1 MNSYLK
7 KVLSENKFTYEGKD
21 IELSDGIPIEEV
33 EMIYDVMSEYKP
45 KSSLEIGLCHGI
57 SSMAICDNLKESN
70 GVNHIIDPGLK
81 VNRYGI
87 NNLERAG
94 LKDNFIHYDDVS
106 EVVLPQLLQN
116 DLKVDFVF
124 MDGWLTLDH
133 LMLDFFYIDKILNI
147 GGIVMFDNCEMSSV
161 KEAFNYF
168 SQYPS
173 YHELTSYL
181 YRCRYLIKQS
191 GDKRNW
197 NWHTNNK

>member
-21 IELSDGIPIEEV
+21 VELIDGIPIEEV

-106 EVVLPQLLQN
+106 EVVLPQLLQG

>member
-1 MNSYLK
+1 MNSYLEK
-7 KVLSENKFTYEGKD
+7 ILNENKFTYEGKD
-21 IELSDGIPIEEV
+21 VELKDNIPIEAV

-45 KSSLEIGLCHGI
+45 KSALEIGLCHGV

-81 VNRYGI
+81 LNKYGI
-87 NNLERAG
+87 HNLEGAG
-94 LKDNFIHYDDVS
+94 LKDNFIHYDGVS
-106 EVVLPQLLQN
+106 EVILPQLLQDN
-116 DLKVDFVF
+116 FKVDFVF
-124 MDGWLTLDH
+124 LDGWKTLDH

-147 GGIVMFDNCEMSSV
+147 GGIVMFDDCEMSSV

-181 YRCRYLIKQS
+181 YRCRYLIKES

-197 NWHTNNK
+197 NWHIIR

>member
-87 NNLERAG
+87 SNLEIAG

>member
-7 KVLSENKFTYEGKD
+7 KVISENKFTYEGKD

-181 YRCRYLIKQS
+181 YRCRYLIKES

>member
-7 KVLSENKFTYEGKD
+7 KVISENKFTYEGKD

>member
-70 GVNHIIDPGLK
+70 GINHIIDPGLK

-106 EVVLPQLLQN
+106 EVVLPQLLQG

-181 YRCRYLIKQS
+181 YRCRYLIKES

>member
-21 IELSDGIPIEEV
+21 VELIDGIPIEEV
-33 EMIYDVMSEYKP
+33 EMIYEVMSEYKP

-70 GVNHIIDPGLK
+70 GVNHIIDPGLRINK
-81 VNRYGI
+81 YGI
-87 NNLERAG
+87 NNLEKAG

-106 EVVLPQLLQN
+106 EVVLPQLLQ
-116 DLKVDFVF
+116 DDFKVDFVF

-161 KEAFNYF
+161 REAFNYF

>member
-21 IELSDGIPIEEV
+21 VELIDGIPIEEV
-33 EMIYDVMSEYKP
+33 EMIYEVMSEYKP

-57 SSMAICDNLKESN
+57 SSMAICDNLKESD
-70 GVNHIIDPGLK
+70 GVNHIIDPGLRINK
-81 VNRYGI
+81 YGI
-87 NNLERAG
+87 NNLEKAG

-106 EVVLPQLLQN
+106 EVVLPQLLQ
-116 DLKVDFVF
+116 DDFKVDFVF

-181 YRCRYLIKQS
+181 YRCRYLIKES

>member
-181 YRCRYLIKQS
+181 YRCRYLIKES

>member
-21 IELSDGIPIEEV
+21 VELIDGIPIEEV
-33 EMIYDVMSEYKP
+33 EMIYEVMSEYKP

-70 GVNHIIDPGLK
+70 GVNHIIDPGLRINK
-81 VNRYGI
+81 YGI
-87 NNLERAG
+87 NNLEKAG

-106 EVVLPQLLQN
+106 EVVLPQLLQ
-116 DLKVDFVF
+116 DDFKVDFVF

-181 YRCRYLIKQS
+181 YRCRYLIKES

>member
-57 SSMAICDNLKESN
+57 SSMAICDNLKELN
-70 GVNHIIDPGLK
+70 GINHIIDPGLK

-106 EVVLPQLLQN
+106 EVVLPQLLQD

-161 KEAFNYF
+161 KDAFTYF

-181 YRCRYLIKQS
+181 YRCRYLIKES

>member
-21 IELSDGIPIEEV
+21 VELIDGIPIEEV
-33 EMIYDVMSEYKP
+33 EMIYEVMSEYKP

-70 GVNHIIDPGLK
+70 GVNHIIDPGLRINK
-81 VNRYGI
+81 YGI
-87 NNLERAG
+87 NNLEKAG

-106 EVVLPQLLQN
+106 EVVLPQLLQG

-181 YRCRYLIKQS
+181 YRCRYLIKES

>member
-21 IELSDGIPIEEV
+21 VELIDGIPIEEV
-33 EMIYDVMSEYKP
+33 EMIYEVMSEYKP

-70 GVNHIIDPGLK
+70 GVNHIIDPGLRINK
-81 VNRYGI
+81 YGI
-87 NNLERAG
+87 NNLEKAG

-116 DLKVDFVF
+116 DFKVDFVF

-181 YRCRYLIKQS
+181 YRCRYLIKES

>member
-21 IELSDGIPIEEV
+21 VELIDGIPIEEV
-33 EMIYDVMSEYKP
+33 EMIYEVMSEYKP

-70 GVNHIIDPGLK
+70 GVNHIIDPGLRINK
-81 VNRYGI
+81 YGI
-87 NNLERAG
+87 NNLEKAG

-106 EVVLPQLLQN
+106 EVVLPKLLQD

-181 YRCRYLIKQS
+181 YRCRYLIKES

>member
-21 IELSDGIPIEEV
+21 VELIDGIPIEEV
-33 EMIYDVMSEYKP
+33 EMIYEVMSEYKP

-106 EVVLPQLLQN
+106 EVVLPQLLQ
-116 DLKVDFVF
+116 DDFKVDFVF

-181 YRCRYLIKQS
+181 YRCRYLIKES

>member
-7 KVLSENKFTYEGKD
+7 KVISENKFTYEGKD

-106 EVVLPQLLQN
+106 EVVLPQLLQG

>member
-21 IELSDGIPIEEV
+21 VELIDGIPIEEV
-33 EMIYDVMSEYKP
+33 EMIYEVMSEYKP

-70 GVNHIIDPGLK
+70 GVNHIIDPGLRINK
-81 VNRYGI
+81 YGI
-87 NNLERAG
+87 NNLEKAG
-94 LKDNFIHYDDVS
+94 LKDNFIHYDGVS
-106 EVVLPQLLQN
+106 EVVLPQLLQ
-116 DLKVDFVF
+116 DDFKVDFVF

-181 YRCRYLIKQS
+181 YRCRYLIKES

>member
-70 GVNHIIDPGLK
+70 GINHIIDPGLK

-106 EVVLPQLLQN
+106 EVVLPQLLQD

-181 YRCRYLIKQS
+181 FRCRYLIKES

-197 NWHTNNK
+197 NWHN